1 MDWKKGIV
9 DGLKIIGLMAL
20 GLISVFLVMVV
31 ALVITGIMNDTVVP
45 ALNLSAGTTANITA
59 VVNTVFTFIGSLNS
73 GLGIVGA
80 LVLIAIVIA
89 VFGGLGYLGYSKFK
103 GKGGSQ
109 GGNF

>member
-9 DGLKIIGLMAL
+9 DGLSIIGVMGL
-20 GLISVFLVMVV
+20 GVIAVMIILVVTLI
-31 ALVITGIMNDTVVP
+31 ITGILNDTVVP
-45 ALNLSAGTTANITA
+45 ALNLGAGTTGNITNVTTA
-59 VVNTVFTFIGSLNS
+59 VFNFVGSLTS

-89 VFGGLGYLGYSKFK
+89 VFAGIGILGYNKFK
-103 GKGGSQ
+103 GSGNKE